1 MNYETIDVLYKS
13 RLTLLKILAGRG
25 YNTKPYEKFGPI
37 EIGAMVAAGDEALR
51 MDLER
56 PAEGTGR
63 LTKCRVMY
71 SQARVKTR
79 MNTFIEQAVGEESGF
94 DNTTTE
100 LIVICLE
107 PIVEAFHTAALT
119 AFSAKIHLSFF
130 SAHTL
135 VNNPLEHV
143 LVPKHELLPSSEH
156 KAFLAANKIKSKE
169 NLPIIRFHEDMIA
182 RIMGLVPGDIVKIT
196 RPSPSAG
203 TYESYRVCAF

>member
-25 YNTKPYEKFGPI
+25 YNTTPYEKFGPI
-37 EIGAMVAAGDEALR
+37 EISAMVAAGDDALR

-56 PAEGTGR
+56 PAEGTTR
-63 LTKCRVMY
+63 LTKCTAIY
-71 SQARVKTR
+71 SLARVKTR
-79 MNTFIEQAVGEESGF
+79 MNSFIQQATGEESGF
-94 DNTTTE
+94 DPTTTE
-100 LIVICLE
+100 MIVICLE
-107 PIVEAFHTAALT
+107 PIVEAFHTAALSSL
-119 AFSAKIHLSFF
+119 AKKIHLSFF

-135 VNNPLEHV
+135 VNNPLEHI

-156 KAFLAANKIKSKE
+156 KTFLAANKIKSKE

-203 TYESYRVCAF
+203 TYESYRVCSF

>member
-25 YNTKPYEKFGPI
+25 YNTTPYDKFGPV
-37 EIGAMVAAGDEALR
+37 EVSGMVAAGDGALR

-56 PAEGTGR
+56 PAEGTTR
-63 LTKCRVMY
+63 LTRCTVIY
-71 SQARVKTR
+71 SFNRVKTR
-79 MNTFIEQAVGEESGF
+79 MNSFLQDTTGEESGF
-94 DNTTTE
+94 DPETTE
-100 LIVICLE
+100 LIIMVLE
-107 PIVEAFHTAALT
+107 PVVEAFHTAALSCL
-119 AFSAKIHLSFF
+119 AKKIHISFF

-135 VNNPLEHV
+135 VNNPLDHV
-143 LVPKHELLPSSEH
+143 LVPKHTLLPSSEH

-203 TYESYRVCAF
+203 TYDSYRVCSF